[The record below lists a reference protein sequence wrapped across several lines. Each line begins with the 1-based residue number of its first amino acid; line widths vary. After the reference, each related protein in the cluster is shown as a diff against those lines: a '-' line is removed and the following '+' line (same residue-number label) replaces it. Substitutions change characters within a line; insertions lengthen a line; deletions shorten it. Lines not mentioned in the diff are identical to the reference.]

1 MLIPVLTAYWSSS
14 ALGFTSDATNF
25 AALHS
30 AVRKAACTSNTSR
43 CTSLAELCRAV
54 DLACIWYWKT
64 VLCLQRSAAATCLL
78 RRHGIPA
85 QLVIG
90 TQQIPFNA
98 HAWVEVDGQVVS
110 DKSVHA
116 RDVRRARKNLND
128 VHTGNIVMS
137 AQFGRWNFDGR
148 PMDTALSQ

>member
-1 MLIPVLTAYWSSS
+1 MLIPVLTAY
-14 ALGFTSDATNF
+14 LELIRFGFHIRRKNF

-30 AVRKAACTSNTSR
+30 AVRNSSVHQHASR

-54 DLACIWYWKT
+54 DLACIWYGKT

-98 HAWVEVDGQVVS
+98 HAWVEVEGQVVS
-110 DKSVHA
+110 D
-116 RDVRRARKNLND
+116 
-128 VHTGNIVMS
+128 
-137 AQFGRWNFDGR
+137 R
-148 PMDTALSQ
+148 PYMHEMYAVLERI

>member
-1 MLIPVLTAYWSSS
+1 MLIPVLTAY
-14 ALGFTSDATNF
+14 LELIRFGFHIKRKNF

-30 AVRKAACTSNTSR
+30 AVRNSSVHEHTSR

-54 DLACIWYWKT
+54 DLACIWYGKT
-64 VLCLQRSAAATCLL
+64 VLCLQRSAAETCLL

-98 HAWVEVDGQVVS
+98 HAWVEVEGQVVS
-110 DKSVHA
+110 D
-116 RDVRRARKNLND
+116 
-128 VHTGNIVMS
+128 
-137 AQFGRWNFDGR
+137 R
-148 PMDTALSQ
+148 PYMHKMYAVLERI

>member
-1 MLIPVLTAYWSSS
+1 MLIPVLTAY
-14 ALGFTSDATNF
+14 LELIRFGFYIRRNNF

-30 AVRKAACTSNTSR
+30 AVRNSSVHKQVAR
-43 CTSLAELCRAV
+43 CTSVAELCRAV
-54 DLACIWYWKT
+54 DLACIWYSKK

-98 HAWVEVDGQVVS
+98 HAWVEVEGRVVN
-110 DKSVHA
+110 D
-116 RDVRRARKNLND
+116 RAYMPEMYAVLER
-128 VHTGNIVMS
+128 I
-137 AQFGRWNFDGR
+137 
-148 PMDTALSQ
+148 

>member
-1 MLIPVLTAYWSSS
+1 MLIPVLTAY
-14 ALGFTSDATNF
+14 LELIRFGFHIRHKNF

-30 AVRKAACTSNTSR
+30 AVRNSSVHKHTSR

-54 DLACIWYWKT
+54 DLACIWYGKT

-98 HAWVEVDGQVVS
+98 HAWVEVEGQVVS
-110 DKSVHA
+110 D
-116 RDVRRARKNLND
+116 
-128 VHTGNIVMS
+128 
-137 AQFGRWNFDGR
+137 R
-148 PMDTALSQ
+148 PYMHKMYAVLERI

>member
-1 MLIPVLTAYWSSS
+1 MLIPVLTAY
-14 ALGFTSDATNF
+14 LELIRFGFHIRRKDF

-30 AVRKAACTSNTSR
+30 AVRKSRVHRHTSR
-43 CTSLAELCRAV
+43 CTSLAELCRAL
-54 DLACIWYWKT
+54 DLACIWYGKR

-98 HAWVEVDGQVVS
+98 HAWVEVEGQVVS
-110 DKSVHA
+110 D
-116 RDVRRARKNLND
+116 
-128 VHTGNIVMS
+128 
-137 AQFGRWNFDGR
+137 R
-148 PMDTALSQ
+148 PYMHKMYAVLERI

>member
-1 MLIPVLTAYWSSS
+1 MLVPFLTAY
-14 ALGFTSDATNF
+14 LELIRFGFHIRRKNF

-30 AVRKAACTSNTSR
+30 AVRKSSVRKHRSR

-54 DLACIWYWKT
+54 DLACIWYGKK

-90 TQQIPFNA
+90 TQQIPFHA
-98 HAWVEVDGQVVS
+98 HAWVEG
-110 DKSVHA
+110 
-116 RDVRRARKNLND
+116 
-128 VHTGNIVMS
+128 
-137 AQFGRWNFDGR
+137 DGR
-148 PMDTALSQ
+148 VVTDRAYTPEMYAVLERI

>member
-1 MLIPVLTAYWSSS
+1 MFILVLTAY
-14 ALGFTSDATNF
+14 LELIRFGFHIRRKNF

-30 AVRKAACTSNTSR
+30 AVRNSSVQKHTSR

-54 DLACIWYWKT
+54 DLACIWYGKT

-98 HAWVEVDGQVVS
+98 HAWVEVEGQVVS
-110 DKSVHA
+110 D
-116 RDVRRARKNLND
+116 
-128 VHTGNIVMS
+128 
-137 AQFGRWNFDGR
+137 R
-148 PMDTALSQ
+148 PYMHKMYAVLERI